1 MARTAFNPSTM
12 LQVFRG
18 SKLPLDV
25 FAKNSGRTCCGSG
38 FAMSYDRLA
47 DVVHGPNSHA
57 HLAPT
62 SYNDK
67 YVVPQGPAGGTLE
80 NDRNEIVSFINAVG
94 VGAKIGVICIP
105 NYAYITDVAVHIAAS
120 EPGLT
125 FNLKTRNGLALP
137 SKKVITVNTTRNENE
152 VCVLDRTEVTSK
164 KDITVNTT
172 RNDSEVTEVPDS
184 EDPVDESAFTNFG
197 ALDGN
202 VFVDIFGRDGD
213 GVFTAE
219 ADEIQLE
226 VASMPVNKKVAGTF
240 NITVSVNYTTCMRA
254 ERE

>member
-137 SKKVITVNTTRNENE
+137 SKKVITVNTTHNKNE
-152 VCVLDRTEVTSK
+152 VCVLDRTEVP
-164 KDITVNTT
+164 NG
-172 RNDSEVTEVPDS
+172 EAL
-184 EDPVDESAFTNFG
+184 VDRSAFTNFG
-197 ALDGN
+197 ALNGN

>member
-152 VCVLDRTEVTSK
+152 VCVLDRTEVP
-164 KDITVNTT
+164 NG
-172 RNDSEVTEVPDS
+172 
-184 EDPVDESAFTNFG
+184 EDPVDGSAFTNFG

-226 VASMPVNKKVAGTF
+226 VVSMPVNKKVAGTF